1 MLGRA
6 NGTNGLP
13 VVAVVVVHVAIA
25 RIEVEVP
32 RVVRVVRVERTRP
45 VVAVGPGIVELTVVA
60 VAGSGQE
67 DTTCLRRRY
76 CCFRGQ
82 RNALLQANDPI
93 GAIPLLRCGP
103 TAYELIFVL
112 QFCIQGN
119 ENCLKI

>member
-1 MLGRA
+1 MLGLA
-6 NGTNGLP
+6 NSANGLP
-13 VVAVVVVHVAIA
+13 VVTVVVVHVAIA

-32 RVVRVVRVERTRP
+32 RVVGIARVERTRP
-45 VVAVGPGIVELTVVA
+45 VVAVGTGIVETTIVA
-60 VAGSGQE
+60 VASSGQK
-67 DTTCLRRRY
+67 DTTCLRQRY

-112 QFCIQGN
+112 LFCIQGGV
-119 ENCLKI
+119 K